1 MWRATIGRVG
11 HVTAM
16 LMVGCAGIEEPEME
30 HFTND
35 YLRGD
40 TVPLHGESIT
50 YEQIGTIAEG
60 TPILL
65 AMRDD
70 TCGRMIVDAA
80 FLQFDIRSTP
90 CPEVC
95 RIHRATIL
103 HDRARSLPY
112 HALMRGMD
120 YERIAQSPFLNAE
133 VHVVIRGQ
141 RVVIPFWKIDVIRR
155 AEPVAPDRR

>member
-1 MWRATIGRVG
+1 MWRTSIGRVG
-11 HVTAM
+11 GVAAM
-16 LMVGCAGIEEPEME
+16 LMMGCAGIDEPEME
-30 HFTND
+30 HFMLD
-35 YLRGD
+35 YIRGD

-50 YEQIGTIAEG
+50 YEHVGTLEEG
-60 TPILL
+60 TPIIL

-70 TCGRMIVDAA
+70 TCGRSIVDAT

-95 RIHRATIL
+95 RIYRAAL
-103 HDRARSLPY
+103 LYDRSQTLPY

-120 YERIAQSPFLNAE
+120 RERIAQSPFLNAE
-133 VHVVIRGQ
+133 VHVLVRGE

-155 AEPVAPDRR
+155 AEPAATDHR